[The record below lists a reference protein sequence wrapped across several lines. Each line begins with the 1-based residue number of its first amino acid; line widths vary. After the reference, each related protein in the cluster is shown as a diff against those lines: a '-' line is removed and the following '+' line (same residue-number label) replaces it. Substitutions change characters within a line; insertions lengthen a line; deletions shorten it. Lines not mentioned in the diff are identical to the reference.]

1 LKGLDRND
9 RTFPIDETVV
19 EGGIA
24 SALDHLTGK
33 FGLLIEHMHGDIA
46 TFLDTVGLS
55 LEKLRRAKAVADMAA
70 VLL

>member
-1 LKGLDRND
+1 LSS
-9 RTFPIDETVV
+9 
-19 EGGIA
+19 IA
-24 SALDHLTGK
+24 SALDHLAGK
-33 FGLLIEHMHGDIA
+33 FALLVEHTHGDID